1 MVATTARAR
10 QPVRPRVLLRA
21 VPALD
26 PPYEDE
32 TDPVR
37 WSFGPDG
44 ARFDPGQLA
53 LQLSVASD
61 ATGIAMPGPPP
72 PDGRRDTVAA
82 PTTSTPLAA
91 LATATAPAPSGAAT
105 PGAAA
110 GTAAPGVAT
119 PGAASGTV
127 TPVAALATA
136 TPEAERAARRFLGC
150 CLEVLNGYRPAAQ
163 LRPLLAPAGAAT
175 MIEHL
180 VLATGLV
187 PARPRG
193 RPGTPPGARP
203 AGSADPVRLR
213 RFRVCEPAAGVAE
226 TAAALGVAGRTWAM
240 AFRLER
246 RRGSW
251 LGTTA
256 QVWAHRVRGATDPG
270 TGRTC

>member
-10 QPVRPRVLLRA
+10 QPVPPRVLLRA

-37 WSFGPDG
+37 WTFGPEAG
-44 ARFDPGQLA
+44 RFDPGQLT
-53 LQLSVASD
+53 LRLSPAPEAARPGNAV
-61 ATGIAMPGPPP
+61 PGPPP
-72 PDGRRDTVAA
+72 PDGRRATV
-82 PTTSTPLAA
+82 TA
-91 LATATAPAPSGAAT
+91 LATATPIAAPATAT
-105 PGAAA
+105 PV
-110 GTAAPGVAT
+110 AAPAT
-119 PGAASGTV
+119 S

-150 CLEVLNGYRPAAQ
+150 CLEVFNGYRPAAQ

-193 RPGTPPGARP
+193 RPATRPGARA
-203 AGSADPVRLR
+203 AGRTDPVRLR
-213 RFRVCEPAAGVAE
+213 TLRVCEPVAGVAE

-251 LGTTA
+251 LGVTA
-256 QVWAHRVRGATDPG
+256 QVWAHRTRGASEPVP
-270 TGRTC
+270 GRTG